1 MLLKHS
7 YKTGKIQYTVK
18 PKKCITHVCMNT
30 CMEST
35 PTHNLWL
42 WPKRPPLVFL
52 VAETFVAEMAW
63 PKRPRTKCPRL
74 KCPTFWLN
82 SIILDFLLSNTE
94 MMTSMYDKDGETP
107 KQRTKEDISSFNI
120 KIYSDN
126 MANIDKCIEEVEMLV
141 EEAYTT
147 YTLSDYKEL
156 IQKLQKE
163 EVML

>member
-1 MLLKHS
+1 
-7 YKTGKIQYTVK
+7 
-18 PKKCITHVCMNT
+18 
-30 CMEST
+30 
-35 PTHNLWL
+35 
-42 WPKRPPLVFL
+42 
-52 VAETFVAEMAW
+52 
-63 PKRPRTKCPRL
+63 
-74 KCPTFWLN
+74 
-82 SIILDFLLSNTE
+82 
-94 MMTSMYDKDGETP
+94 MMTSMIDKDGETP

-126 MANIDKCIEEVEMLV
+126 MANIDKCIEEVETLV